1 MPAWTFLPSL
11 LFPLVVHAS
20 PTGAGA
26 DEVEAFPTAAAEGA
40 DRLCVAGHQTNLRQT
55 PSTSGRVI
63 DQLALGT
70 TVMVRAVVPGGPVE
84 IGPRKDWWYQ
94 VAVLDDTGN
103 PVGKGYLYGGTL
115 TRTCIHVDLDGDG
128 EAERAT
134 VSINP
139 QGTPVVR
146 VLEPGGSHQTTASLP
161 ITRAGNQPLLQARVG
176 LIPAGAAGFSM
187 VRVEVYGHT
196 PAERA
201 YGRAFYV
208 SYAAPRPGVQGT
220 ATLALQ
226 HPADGEANGTSW
238 QTRMA
243 FDAVSR
249 TASLTTVTTA
259 ADGQQTR
266 KVQYYKASHASYIE
280 VPAP

>member
-1 MPAWTFLPSL
+1 
-11 LFPLVVHAS
+11 VVHAS

-26 DEVEAFPTAAAEGA
+26 DQVEAFPTATAKGA
-40 DRLCVAGHQTNLRQT
+40 DRLCVAGHQTNLRQM

-70 TVMVRAVVPGGPVE
+70 TVMVRAEVPGGPVE

-94 VAVLDDTGN
+94 VAVPDDTGN

-115 TRTCIHVDLDGDG
+115 TRTCIHVDLDSDG

-134 VSINP
+134 VSMNP

-146 VLEPGGSHQTTASLP
+146 VLEPGGTSEVTASLP
-161 ITRAGNQPLLQARVG
+161 ITRAGDQPLLHARVG

-187 VRVEVYGHT
+187 VRVEGVGHT
-196 PAERA
+196 PAERVH
-201 YGRAFYV
+201 GRVFCV
-208 SYAAPRPGVQGT
+208 SYADPRPGAQGT

-238 QTRMA
+238 QTRVA
-243 FDAVSR
+243 FDPASR
-249 TASLTTVTTA
+249 TASLTTATTT

-266 KVQYYKASHASYIE
+266 KVRYYKASHASFIE